1 MFGLVVLFSLGLW
14 IVLTILAV
22 KFGRKIFIRMLPQ
35 YGWAGK
41 AGAFAGFMLLMGG
54 WIVLWTIEYIQGMR
68 FATEMCKQAGVH
80 VYVTPQEWKQMLGGE
95 EEWQKFKIWYSSR
108 TLRDPVTYKVLPG
121 YQEYLNF
128 RGNRYYLNKGWN
140 NRIVEYERTDW
151 YNYVFLREIIY
162 YDNQSG
168 KVLWGYMSVRGKA
181 PNIANNLNGLK
192 FWLDTYP
199 ECRVDWMSIHQTSIQ
214 YFYPQNPSE

>member
-95 EEWQKFKIWYSSR
+95 EEWQKFRVYNKR
-108 TLRDPVTYKVLPG
+108 VRDPITYKVLPG

-128 RGNRYYLNKGWN
+128 HGNRYYLNDGWN
-140 NRIVEYERTDW
+140 DRVLVYKRTEW
-151 YNYVFLREIIY
+151 HNYVFLNETIF

-168 KVLWGYMSVRGKA
+168 KVLWGYMSVKGKA

-192 FWLDTYP
+192 FWLNTYP
-199 ECRVDWMSIHQTSIQ
+199 ECEVDYQVRRKTSDHF
-214 YFYPQNPSE
+214 FYPKNLTN

>member
-22 KFGRKIFIRMLPQ
+22 KFGRKIFIQMLPQ
-35 YGWAGK
+35 YAWAGK
-41 AGAFAGFMLLMGG
+41 AGAFAGFMLLMGS
-54 WIVLWTIEYIQGMR
+54 WIVPWTIEYIQGMR

-80 VYVTPQEWKQMLGGE
+80 VYVTPQEWKQMLGGD
-95 EEWQKFKIWYSSR
+95 EEWRKFKLHRQR
-108 TLRDPVTYKVLPG
+108 TRDPVTYKVLPG

-128 RGNRYYLNKGWN
+128 RGNRYHLDDAWSHRVLVYS
-140 NRIVEYERTDW
+140 RTKW
-151 YNYVFLREIIY
+151 YNYVFLNETIF
-162 YDNQSG
+162 YDSQSG
-168 KVLWGYMSVRGKA
+168 KVLWGYMSVKGKA

-199 ECRVDWMSIHQTSIQ
+199 ECEVNSQEMDYLYNHF
-214 YFYPQNPSE
+214 FYPNNLTN